1 MFVDDENK
9 IARVTN
15 YEKHGKLTEDF
26 INIIAFIMYGIDKWK
41 AHRKQWRI
49 SEKMLLFLAV
59 IGGSAGAL
67 AGMYIFHHKTLHKKF
82 TIGVPLI
89 LVIQVMIFICIM
101 ENFYR

>member
-1 MFVDDENK
+1 ML
-9 IARVTN
+9 I
-15 YEKHGKLTEDF
+15 YLLI

-59 IGGSAGAL
+59 IGGRAGAL
-67 AGMYIFHHKTLHKKF
+67 AGMYIFHHKTLHKMF

>member
-1 MFVDDENK
+1 ML
-9 IARVTN
+9 I
-15 YEKHGKLTEDF
+15 YLLI

-59 IGGSAGAL
+59 IGGRAGAL
-67 AGMYIFHHKTLHKKF
+67 SGLYIFHHKTLHKKF

>member
-1 MFVDDENK
+1 ML
-9 IARVTN
+9 I
-15 YEKHGKLTEDF
+15 YLLI

-67 AGMYIFHHKTLHKKF
+67 AGMYIFHHKRLHNKF
-82 TIGVPLI
+82 TFGVPLI
-89 LVIQVMIFICIM
+89 LVLQVMIFICIM

>member
-1 MFVDDENK
+1 ML
-9 IARVTN
+9 I
-15 YEKHGKLTEDF
+15 YLLI

-67 AGMYIFHHKTLHKKF
+67 AGMYIFHHKTLQKSLRLECRLF
-82 TIGVPLI
+82 W
-89 LVIQVMIFICIM
+89 
-101 ENFYR
+101 

>member
-1 MFVDDENK
+1 ML
-9 IARVTN
+9 I
-15 YEKHGKLTEDF
+15 YLLI
-26 INIIAFIMYGIDKWK
+26 INIIAFTMYGIDKWK
-41 AHRKQWRI
+41 AQRNQWRI

-59 IGGSAGAL
+59 IGGSAGAM
-67 AGMYIFHHKTLHKKF
+67 AGMYILHHKTLHKKF

>member
-1 MFVDDENK
+1 
-9 IARVTN
+9 
-15 YEKHGKLTEDF
+15 
-26 INIIAFIMYGIDKWK
+26 MYGIDKWK

-101 ENFYR
+101 FFGLDLNRRRSTVLQSLLLKEPMTVRQS

>member
-1 MFVDDENK
+1 ML
-9 IARVTN
+9 I
-15 YEKHGKLTEDF
+15 YLLI

-82 TIGVPLI
+82 TIGVPAYSGGTG
-89 LVIQVMIFICIM
+89 
-101 ENFYR
+101 NDFYLYYGEFLQIGRGNDYRV

>member
-1 MFVDDENK
+1 
-9 IARVTN
+9 
-15 YEKHGKLTEDF
+15 
-26 INIIAFIMYGIDKWK
+26 MYGIDKWK

-101 ENFYR
+101 CCVLASHPQRFTVWPGEPSRESTGTRRF

>member
-1 MFVDDENK
+1 ML
-9 IARVTN
+9 I
-15 YEKHGKLTEDF
+15 YLLI
-26 INIIAFIMYGIDKWK
+26 INIIAIIMYGIDKWK

-67 AGMYIFHHKTLHKKF
+67 AGMYIFHHKTLKKKF
-82 TIGVPLI
+82 TVGVPLI

-101 ENFYR
+101 GDFYR

>member
-1 MFVDDENK
+1 
-9 IARVTN
+9 
-15 YEKHGKLTEDF
+15 
-26 INIIAFIMYGIDKWK
+26 MYGIDKWK

-82 TIGVPLI
+82 MIGVPLI

>member
-1 MFVDDENK
+1 ML
-9 IARVTN
+9 I
-15 YEKHGKLTEDF
+15 YLLI

-67 AGMYIFHHKTLHKKF
+67 AGMYIFNHKTLHKKF

-101 ENFYR
+101 GDFYR

>member
-1 MFVDDENK
+1 ML
-9 IARVTN
+9 I
-15 YEKHGKLTEDF
+15 YLLI

-59 IGGSAGAL
+59 IGGSAGAS
-67 AGMYIFHHKTLHKKF
+67 AGVYIFHHKTLHKKF
-82 TIGVPLI
+82 TFGVPLI
-89 LVIQVMIFICIM
+89 QVIQVMIFICIM

>member
-1 MFVDDENK
+1 
-9 IARVTN
+9 
-15 YEKHGKLTEDF
+15 
-26 INIIAFIMYGIDKWK
+26 MYGIDKWK
-41 AHRKQWRI
+41 AHRKQWR
-49 SEKMLLFLAV
+49 LFLAV

>member
-1 MFVDDENK
+1 ML
-9 IARVTN
+9 I
-15 YEKHGKLTEDF
+15 YLLI

-67 AGMYIFHHKTLHKKF
+67 HKKF

>member
-1 MFVDDENK
+1 
-9 IARVTN
+9 
-15 YEKHGKLTEDF
+15 
-26 INIIAFIMYGIDKWK
+26 MYGIDKWK

-67 AGMYIFHHKTLHKKF
+67 AGMYIFHHKTLHKKL

-101 ENFYR
+101 GDFYR

>member
-1 MFVDDENK
+1 
-9 IARVTN
+9 
-15 YEKHGKLTEDF
+15 
-26 INIIAFIMYGIDKWK
+26 MYGIDKWK

-89 LVIQVMIFICIM
+89 LVIQIM
-101 ENFYR
+101 FLSVLWNEFLQIGRGND

>member
-1 MFVDDENK
+1 
-9 IARVTN
+9 
-15 YEKHGKLTEDF
+15 
-26 INIIAFIMYGIDKWK
+26 MYGIDKWK

-67 AGMYIFHHKTLHKKF
+67 AGMYSFHHKTLHKKF

-101 ENFYR
+101 GDFYR